1 MGGTA
6 DSTGLM
12 TMSSGPR
19 FKPVVEAGPGGF
31 KNSVSLFFITKL
43 IRAKDAAASKAKRIT
58 RRTGTAL
65 KHWIAPKKHSF
76 TRWLLDCLGILL
88 TREKR
93 KEGPGPP
100 VAAKT
105 GATAAPVKTGWIELG
120 NAGHASKSWGDAPRV
135 CYQLSDNVHYS
146 GGNTMAGSSEITG
159 IVSYLKELDDL
170 GTSGSE
176 DLLSQAQAK
185 YDAAQRA
192 AESKHATPAA
202 EELANHWGAV
212 VSSLSGAAEA
222 GDSTA
227 SQEHTTYDP
236 VVDSLSGVQAQA
248 AQEYLGEQ

>member
-1 MGGTA
+1 
-6 DSTGLM
+6 M
-12 TMSSGPR
+12 TMSRGPR
-19 FKPVVEAGPGGF
+19 FKPVVEADPDEF
-31 KNSVSLFFITKL
+31 KNPVILFL
-43 IRAKDAAASKAKRIT
+43 ISILTRTKDAAVSKAKRIT
-58 RRTGTAL
+58 KRTGTAL

-76 TRWLLDCLGILL
+76 TRWLLDCIGILL

-100 VAAKT
+100 VAART

-135 CYQLSDNVHYS
+135 CYQPSNTTHNS
-146 GGNTMAGSSEITG
+146 GGNTMASGSEITG

-185 YDAAQRA
+185 YDAASRA

-202 EELANHWGAV
+202 QELADHWGNV
-212 VSSLSGAAEA
+212 VSSLGGAAEA
-222 GDSTA
+222 GDSIA
-227 SQEHTTYDP
+227 SQEHATYDP
-236 VVDSLSGVQAQA
+236 VVESLSGVQAQA
-248 AQEYLGEQ
+248 AQEYMGEQ